1 MYVDCKKA
9 DQSGKNLSCHLE
21 DLESVLS
28 AFLCSTKYKVFHKKV
43 RAVGLG
49 DQHELSSG
57 DQHELSSFERCHG
70 IECPQWSW
78 VMTNSSKTNYV
89 SLMWWDDD
97 RHKDCFLTFYGTSC
111 IYLWPFEKRK
121 KSHFSNLQVPYKY
134 IL

>member
-1 MYVDCKKA
+1 MTIRLVYSKFPQKMYVDCKKA

-70 IECPQWSW
+70 IECPQ
-78 VMTNSSKTNYV
+78 
-89 SLMWWDDD
+89 
-97 RHKDCFLTFYGTSC
+97 
-111 IYLWPFEKRK
+111 
-121 KSHFSNLQVPYKY
+121 
-134 IL
+134 